1 MDKLKQS
8 LNRLLF
14 PHIALVVLLVPV
26 STALLFYTF
35 MEDALV
41 PEEDKMEQLRR
52 LDKSVTSKGT
62 AAALIVGI
70 LSTLVLGF
78 GMSCCMVWADK
89 YFVLGVITGIVGLIG
104 AGLAYPVYSRI
115 TKNERERLA
124 PEILKLTEELM
135 K

>member
-1 MDKLKQS
+1 MIIMEEKNSNENIRTTESFSYTYSAKQQEE
-8 LNRLLF
+8 LQAIHKRYL
-14 PHIALVVLLVPV
+14 P
-26 STALLFYTF
+26 
-35 MEDALV
+35 

-89 YFVLGVITGIVGLIG
+89 YFVLGVITGIAGLIG

-115 TKNERERLA
+115 TKKERERLA